1 MKLSIITINFNNRNG
16 LEKTIESVTS
26 QTCKDFEW
34 IIIDGGSTDGSR
46 ELVEK
51 KQKYITYWCSEPDS
65 GIYNA
70 MNKGIKK
77 AKGDYCF
84 FLNSGDRLHDKD
96 VMMNVLGEL
105 DGTDFVSGN
114 VWCVNDQYDFLK
126 LYKTPQVL
134 TQYYMLELT
143 LGHQCT
149 FIKTIMLKEHPYDE
163 SLKIVADWEEM
174 FYEFLINKR
183 SYKHIDII
191 ISDYPVG
198 GVADQ
203 NSALLAKERSIVR
216 DMYLTKKEQDIIM
229 VQHFFSQ
236 NDEDSIRRLV
246 EVAYTAFAN
255 KNYTQTE
262 YKEIFGN
269 YWVLIEQEKCGYQ
282 KIFVELCLTGKMR
295 LALFLYQIM
304 IFFKR

>member
-126 LYKTPQVL
+126 LYKT
-134 TQYYMLELT
+134 
-143 LGHQCT
+143 
-149 FIKTIMLKEHPYDE
+149 K
-163 SLKIVADWEEM
+163 A
-174 FYEFLINKR
+174 
-183 SYKHIDII
+183 
-191 ISDYPVG
+191 
-198 GVADQ
+198 
-203 NSALLAKERSIVR
+203 
-216 DMYLTKKEQDIIM
+216 
-229 VQHFFSQ
+229 
-236 NDEDSIRRLV
+236 
-246 EVAYTAFAN
+246 
-255 KNYTQTE
+255 
-262 YKEIFGN
+262 
-269 YWVLIEQEKCGYQ
+269 
-282 KIFVELCLTGKMR
+282 
-295 LALFLYQIM
+295 
-304 IFFKR
+304 